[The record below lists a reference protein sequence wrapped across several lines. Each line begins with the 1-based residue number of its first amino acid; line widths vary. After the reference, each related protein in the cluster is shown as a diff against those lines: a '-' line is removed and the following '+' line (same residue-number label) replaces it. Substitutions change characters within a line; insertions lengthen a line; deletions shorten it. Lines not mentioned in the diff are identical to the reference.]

1 LGRELDLAAQFQS
14 LCVIKRGTKARVSPA
29 QRRFIEAVRQEDGV
43 AEVGRGLDDSLKT
56 LEGWEPLRGRMM

>member
-1 LGRELDLAAQFQS
+1 LILLHNFKVFA
-14 LCVIKRGTKARVSPA
+14 LKIKRGTKAGVSPA

-43 AEVGRGLDDSLKT
+43 AEVGRGLDDSIKI